1 MSLRKIGA
9 IAATVA
15 RNTMRHEHFLFISFH
30 DDRPLL
36 IATDS
41 VTDADY
47 TQALHLLY
55 EHLDMELDHRILDR
69 INEQLAERRALRY
82 EARETT
88 VS

>member
-1 MSLRKIGA
+1 MIGN
-9 IAATVA
+9 IATTITN
-15 RNTMRHEHFLFISFH
+15 RLLRHEHFLFISFH

-47 TQALHLLY
+47 TKALHLLY
-55 EHLDMELDHRILDR
+55 EHLDLEIDHRILNR
-69 INEQLAERRALRY
+69 VNEQLAERRALRY